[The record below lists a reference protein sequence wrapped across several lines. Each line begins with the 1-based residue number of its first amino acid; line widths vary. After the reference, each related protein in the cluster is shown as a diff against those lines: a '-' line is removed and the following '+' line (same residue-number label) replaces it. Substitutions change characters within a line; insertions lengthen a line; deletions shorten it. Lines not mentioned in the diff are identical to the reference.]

1 MIARTW
7 RGRAATDKAEA
18 YVRHVTGTVL
28 PEVARLPG
36 HRGGYVLR
44 RAAGGEV
51 EFLVVTLW
59 DSLDAVRAFAG
70 ADLGRAVVEP
80 AARAVLSGYDDVVRH
95 YEVVHAPIHSAPGES
110 PWTSS

>member
-7 RGRAATDKAEA
+7 RGEAAPDKADA
-18 YVRHVTGTVL
+18 YYRHVTGTVF

-44 RAAGGEV
+44 REAGGAV

-59 DSLDAVRAFAG
+59 DSMDAVRAFAG
-70 ADLGRAVVEP
+70 ADPEIAVVEP
-80 AARAVLSGYDDVVRH
+80 AARAVLSSYDERVRH
-95 YEVVHAPIHSAPGES
+95 YEVVHAPVGIAL
-110 PWTSS
+110 